1 MSRVG
6 RRPVIIPKGV
16 AVTIAPDNMVTVK
29 GPKGTLSRQLSQEM
43 NLVQEGGQILVQR
56 PTDQR
61 HHRALHGLTR
71 VLLNN
76 MVLGVS
82 EGFQKEL
89 EIIGVGYRA
98 DGKGSKLTLQLGYS
112 HPIEFNVDGLTFE
125 TDRSGHQ
132 LLIKGIDKEV
142 VGQVAADVRR
152 CRPPEPYKGK
162 GVRYKGEYVRQKVGK
177 AGKR

>member
-16 AVTIAPDNMVTVK
+16 TVTIAPDNLVTVK
-29 GPKGTLSRQLSQEM
+29 GPKGTLTRKLSPEM
-43 NLVQEGGQILVQR
+43 RLVQDGQQITVQR

-71 VLLNN
+71 VLLDN
-76 MVLGVS
+76 MVVGVS
-82 EGFQKEL
+82 EGFQKTL
-89 EIIGVGYRA
+89 EIVGVGYRA
-98 DGKGSKLTLQLGYS
+98 DGDGSKLVLQLGYS
-112 HPIEFNVDGLTFE
+112 HPIEFNVPGLTFE
-125 TDRSGHQ
+125 TDRSGRK
-132 LLIKGIDKEV
+132 LVIKGIDKEV
-142 VGQVAADVRR
+142 VGQVAADVRG

-162 GVRYKGEYVRQKVGK
+162 GVRYQGEYVRQKVGK